1 MIVEAA
7 GHKTTAADDRA
18 DAKAVIGTSITTVY
32 TVPSSTTTIVLGL
45 IVGNVTG
52 SAVNATVHVES
63 DTSDTETNGNVELV
77 TNAPIPAGGSLETL
91 GGGKLVLQT
100 TDILRVTSDTASSLD
115 VALSIMEIT

>member
-1 MIVEAA
+1 MANTFKLKSKSGV
-7 GHKTTAADDRA
+7 
-18 DAKAVIGTSITTVY
+18 SIQAFTLQTLY
-32 TVPSSTTTIVLGL
+32 TVPSSTTAIVLGL

-91 GGGKLVLQT
+91 GGGKLVLQAS
-100 TDILRVTSDTASSLD
+100 DILRVTSDTASSLD
-115 VALSIMEIT
+115 IALSIMEIS